1 LEPGSFALVWGP
13 LAAITA
19 LHYAAPHDAQWV
31 HDVARRL
38 LYLPIVFAGLR
49 AGLFSG
55 LLVAGVTLL
64 AYTPHAFLLAP
75 HHDPA
80 STTQKA
86 LEMGFY
92 VILGAVTG
100 AFSERLK
107 RTNAEVRRK
116 DALLERA
123 ARLEALGQ
131 LTAGLAHEIRN
142 PLHAMKGTAEI
153 LLDFVPEEVPEH
165 KLAVAH
171 LAEIDRL
178 SSVLSRFLDFAR
190 RRRPD
195 VRPMQLGEVLDQ
207 VGRLLRAQ
215 ASQQET
221 DLVVRHHHAVTV
233 EADFDQLVQVVLAIA
248 INALQAVE
256 RGGTVCLESGTAHRD
271 DATWGVITI
280 RNDGPPIPEELRN
293 LLFDPFVSTREEG
306 TGLGLASAWRIV
318 SDHGGN
324 IEVENVEGWV
334 EFRVLLP
341 RRAPPPGPPRTSA
354 R

>member
-1 LEPGSFALVWGP
+1 MARRTRHPLLDPGSLALVWGP
-13 LAAITA
+13 LIAITA
-19 LHYAAPHDAQWV
+19 LHYTAPHDAQWV

-38 LYLPIVFAGLR
+38 FYLPIVFAGLR
-49 AGLFSG
+49 AGLLPG

-64 AYTPHAFLLAP
+64 AYTPHAFLLEQ

-80 STTQKA
+80 STSQKA

-92 VILGAVTG
+92 VVLGAVTG
-100 AFSERLK
+100 AFSERLQ
-107 RTNAEVRRK
+107 RYNAQVRRK
-116 DALLERA
+116 DAQLQRA

-153 LLDFVPEEVPEH
+153 LLDFVPEEAAER
-165 KLAVAH
+165 KLATAH

-190 RRRPD
+190 QRLPD
-195 VRPMQLGEVLDQ
+195 VRPVQLGDVLD
-207 VGRLLRAQ
+207 RIDELLQAQ

-221 DLVVRHHHAVTV
+221 DLLVRNQEAVTV

-256 RGGTVCLESGTAHRD
+256 RGGVVCLETGTTTRYD
-271 DATWGVITI
+271 GDWGVMTV
-280 RNDGPPIPEELRN
+280 RNDGPPIPAEIRT

-306 TGLGLASAWRIV
+306 TGLGLANAWRIV
-318 SDHGGN
+318 SDHGGIIEAEN
-324 IEVENVEGWV
+324 IEGWV

-341 RRAPPPGPPRTSA
+341 R
-354 R
+354 